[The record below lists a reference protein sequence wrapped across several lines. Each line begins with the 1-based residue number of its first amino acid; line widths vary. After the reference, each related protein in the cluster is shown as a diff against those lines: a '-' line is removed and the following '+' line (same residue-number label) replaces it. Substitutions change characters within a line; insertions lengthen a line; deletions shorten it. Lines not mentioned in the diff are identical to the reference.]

1 MKRKYGAAKKNE
13 SEAERMMRERAAE
26 RKDNSH
32 NYGSVSRKGA
42 VSAMTRCQSASSAA
56 LGRRC
61 RLMPSSWVRSS

>member
-32 NYGSVSRKGA
+32 NYGSQLRAGA
-42 VSAMTRCQSASSAA
+42 VSRGKHRSRAA
-56 LGRRC
+56 RKGF
-61 RLMPSSWVRSS
+61 S